1 MTLAIRLKQGVKR
14 GIMKVIKTGIK
25 DLLIIE
31 PQVFGDNRG
40 WFFESYSRLKLVDQ
54 GIDCEFAQDIHSY
67 ASQKCTLRGLHFQ
80 LNPKAQAKLV
90 RCTKGSI
97 MDVAVDLRKGSPTY
111 KQWFSI
117 ELSAE
122 NKRQLFIP
130 KGFAHG
136 FLTLT
141 DDVEVQYKTDEYY
154 APEYDRS
161 IVYSDKE
168 LNIKWGIEKPILSA
182 KDQNAPLLK
191 DSDVNFEYEEYYIMN
206 IIVTGGAGF
215 IGANFVKYMLKK
227 YPEYKIIC
235 LDALTYAGNMETLSD
250 ILDNPQFGFVKGNIA
265 SQKDVFDLFERT
277 RPDMVVNFAAE
288 SHVDRSIDNPRIF
301 LETNIIGTQVL
312 MDACRKYGI
321 KRYHQVSTDEVYGDL
336 PLDRPDLFFTEETPI
351 HTSSPYSAS
360 KASADLL
367 VLAYYRTF
375 KLPVTISRCS
385 NNYGPYQFPEKL
397 IPLMITRALADEP
410 LPVYG
415 KEENIRDWLYVED
428 HCSAIDL
435 IIHKGR
441 EGEVYNIG
449 GHNERTNL
457 EVVKAI
463 LRVLNKPE
471 SLITFVKDRPGHDMR
486 YAIDPAK
493 IHNELGWLPKTKF
506 DDGIKQTVE
515 WYLVNRTWWEN
526 IISGEYKN
534 YYERMYGN
542 R

>member
-1 MTLAIRLKQGVKR
+1 MPLAIRFKQGVKR

-54 GIDCEFAQDIHSY
+54 GIDCEFVQDNHSY
-67 ASQKCTLRGLHFQ
+67 SSQKCTLRGLHFQ

-191 DSDVNFEYEEYYIMN
+191 DSDVNFEYE
-206 IIVTGGAGF
+206 
-215 IGANFVKYMLKK
+215 
-227 YPEYKIIC
+227 
-235 LDALTYAGNMETLSD
+235 
-250 ILDNPQFGFVKGNIA
+250 
-265 SQKDVFDLFERT
+265 
-277 RPDMVVNFAAE
+277 
-288 SHVDRSIDNPRIF
+288 
-301 LETNIIGTQVL
+301 
-312 MDACRKYGI
+312 
-321 KRYHQVSTDEVYGDL
+321 GD
-336 PLDRPDLFFTEETPI
+336 
-351 HTSSPYSAS
+351 
-360 KASADLL
+360 
-367 VLAYYRTF
+367 
-375 KLPVTISRCS
+375 
-385 NNYGPYQFPEKL
+385 
-397 IPLMITRALADEP
+397 
-410 LPVYG
+410 
-415 KEENIRDWLYVED
+415 
-428 HCSAIDL
+428 
-435 IIHKGR
+435 
-441 EGEVYNIG
+441 
-449 GHNERTNL
+449 
-457 EVVKAI
+457 
-463 LRVLNKPE
+463 
-471 SLITFVKDRPGHDMR
+471 
-486 YAIDPAK
+486 
-493 IHNELGWLPKTKF
+493 
-506 DDGIKQTVE
+506 
-515 WYLVNRTWWEN
+515 
-526 IISGEYKN
+526 
-534 YYERMYGN
+534 
-542 R
+542 